1 LAGFSPSGILALAKK
16 RLNKENR
23 MVFIL
28 LGIFLALALIVLGQK
43 FPQIQPYR
51 WFLAIPVIL
60 AALLLSTVKIVPPGH
75 VGIPILFGKVQ
86 ESIPEGLNVVNPLVN
101 MVYLSV
107 RTKEISEKVEAP
119 SKEGLNIVLDVTC
132 LYRLKPQEAAQVYR
146 NIGPDYQRIV
156 VIPQF
161 RSAIRGVTVGHDA
174 KDLYTSSREMIANE
188 IFEGLASDL
197 NKRGIDVEKILLRR
211 IQLPASVVE
220 AINSK
225 LAAEQEA
232 QRMRF
237 VLAKEK
243 QEAERKRIEAQGIQ
257 NFQRI
262 VSQGISDQLL
272 RWKGI
277 EATASLAESTNAKVV
292 IIGGRDGLPLIFNV
306 GEETKSLKK
315 D

>member
-1 LAGFSPSGILALAKK
+1 MS
-16 RLNKENR
+16 
-23 MVFIL
+23 FIIV
-28 LGIFLALALIVLGQK
+28 GIFVALALVILGQK

-51 WFLAIPVIL
+51 WLLIVPVVL
-60 AALLLSTVKIVPPGH
+60 AAIAFSMVKIVPPGH
-75 VGIPILFGKVQ
+75 VGILILFGKVHG
-86 ESIPEGLNVVNPLVN
+86 SITEGLHLVNPLVTMDLMN
-101 MVYLSV
+101 V
-107 RTKEISEKVEAP
+107 RTQEIFEHAEAP
-119 SKEGLNIVLDVTC
+119 SKEGLNVELEVSC
-132 LYRLKPQEAAQVYR
+132 LYHLNPQEAVKVFRQ
-146 NIGPDYQRIV
+146 IGLNYQDIV
-156 VIPQF
+156 VKPQF
-161 RSAIRGVTVGHDA
+161 RSAIRGVTVRHDA

-188 IFEGLASDL
+188 IFEDLAADMD
-197 NKRGIDVEKILLRR
+197 KRGIDVEKILLRR

-237 VLAKEK
+237 VLAKEE

-277 EATASLAESTNAKVV
+277 EATAKLAESTNAKVV
-292 IIGGRDGLPLIFNV
+292 VIGGRDGLPLIFNV
-306 GEETKSLKK
+306 GEETKSLK
-315 D
+315 